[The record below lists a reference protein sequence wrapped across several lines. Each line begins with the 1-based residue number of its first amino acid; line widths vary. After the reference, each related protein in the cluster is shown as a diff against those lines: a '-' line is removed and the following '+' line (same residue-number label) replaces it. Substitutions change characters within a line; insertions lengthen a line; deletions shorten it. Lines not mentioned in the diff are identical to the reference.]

1 MLIYTLISYYY
12 GFSFLPDWGNF
23 TISVLNANSLSWAS
37 MCPCWYFYLRDE
49 QRTASFSLLMPFG
62 YLSSEFP
69 KLSLRF
75 VPCLQGASTVLDL
88 HPSFPPLLLAPYIP
102 PGRCDEM
109 FVPKPGTGTER
120 HPAQEVGS
128 QRCTDLLLKT
138 IRSQQTLSFGK
149 DSWAAGTAIS

>member
-1 MLIYTLISYYY
+1 
-12 GFSFLPDWGNF
+12 
-23 TISVLNANSLSWAS
+23 
-37 MCPCWYFYLRDE
+37 MCPCWCFYLRDE

-88 HPSFPPLLLAPYIP
+88 HPSFPPLLLAPYMP

-120 HPAQEVGS
+120 HLHRRQVHSAAQTCCLKLSGVNKLCPLARIHQQRAPRYPNGEGS
-128 QRCTDLLLKT
+128 TQPGEQDIYRAQRDPTKEQKIKELK
-138 IRSQQTLSFGK
+138 K
-149 DSWAAGTAIS
+149 KK